1 MNRPLTALFAALEA
15 LLVVGIGI
23 GIPLVP
29 LTFLWAFQYGL
40 QLDWTVFWRAS
51 VDVWLIGHG
60 GDVLLTLDPV
70 TAIVVGFDGAGT
82 PFVVSI
88 AALGFAVITLA
99 LGARAG
105 RRIAETPY
113 SRLGAAVALVTFA
126 VLALGATVSA
136 LHRFARPSI
145 WQGALF
151 PTLVFALGLAVGI
164 AVTRRRLERMP
175 AERAPAGRSSGGRTS
190 SPAPARPDPLR
201 AWWRRQPAVQRT
213 VLVQGLRG
221 GAAVVTALVAVSSV
235 LLAVMIVGH
244 YGQIIALYEGVHA
257 GVLGGIALTL
267 GQLAFLP
274 NLVVWTASWLVG
286 PGFAIGAGSSV
297 GPLGTSLGPL
307 PAVPVLGALPAG
319 ELGLGFLGLL
329 VPVVVGFLVA
339 VAVRPAV
346 LRGIDDRPPL
356 APLITTGVV
365 IGLSGG
371 LILATLAWVSG
382 GAAGPGRLESVGPDA
397 ALVGLFA
404 ALEFGVAAI
413 LGLLAGRPPS
423 DRDGRPV

>member
-51 VDVWLIGHG
+51 VDVWILGHG

-70 TAIVVGFDGAGT
+70 TAIVVGFDGAGA
-82 PFVVSI
+82 PFVISI
-88 AALGFAVITLA
+88 AALGFAAVTLA

-113 SRLGAAVALVTFA
+113 SRLGAGVALVTFA
-126 VLALGATVSA
+126 LLALGATLSA
-136 LHRFARPSI
+136 VHRFARPSI
-145 WQGALF
+145 WQGALL
-151 PTLVFALGLAVGI
+151 PTLVFGLGLAIGI

-175 AERAPAGRSSGGRTS
+175 AGRAGGNRTLATRRT
-190 SPAPARPDPLR
+190 PHTPLR
-201 AWWRRQPAVQRT
+201 AWWRRQPVEQRT
-213 VLVQGLRG
+213 VLLQGLRG
-221 GAAVVTALVAVSSV
+221 GAAAATALVTVPSV
-235 LLAVMIVGH
+235 LLTAMIVVH

-257 GVLGGIALTL
+257 GLLGGIALTL

-307 PAVPVLGALPAG
+307 PAIPVLGALPRGDLA
-319 ELGLGFLGLL
+319 LGFLGLV
-329 VPVVVGFLVA
+329 VPVVAGFLAA

-346 LRGIDDRPPL
+346 LRGIGDRPPL
-356 APLITTGVV
+356 VPLLSTGLV
-365 IGLSGG
+365 IGLAGG
-371 LILATLAWVSG
+371 LIVALLAWVSG
-382 GAAGPGRLESVGPDA
+382 GAAGPGRLAAVGPDA

-404 ALEFGVAAI
+404 ALEFCAAAI
-413 LGLLAGRPPS
+413 LGLLAGRPP
-423 DRDGRPV
+423 RDH

>member
-51 VDVWLIGHG
+51 VDVWILGHG

-70 TAIVVGFDGAGT
+70 TAIIVGFEGAGT

-88 AALGFAVITLA
+88 AALGFAVLTLA
-99 LGARAG
+99 LGMRAG
-105 RRIAETPY
+105 RRIAETPFA
-113 SRLGAAVALVTFA
+113 RLGATVALLTFA
-126 VLALGATVSA
+126 ALALGATLSA
-136 LHRFARPSI
+136 VHRFARPSI

-151 PTLVFALGLAVGI
+151 PTLVFGLGLFIGI

-175 AERAPAGRSSGGRTS
+175 LERAPGKRMPAAG
-190 SPAPARPDPLR
+190 PAQTGLIQR
-201 AWWRRQPAVQRT
+201 WWRGQPAEQRA

-221 GAAVVTALVAVSSV
+221 GAAAAAGLVGIASV
-235 LLAVMIVGH
+235 LLALMIVVN
-244 YGQIIALYEGVHA
+244 YGQVIALYEGVHA
-257 GVLGGIALTL
+257 EILGGIALTL

-319 ELGLGFLGLL
+319 DLALGFLGLL
-329 VPVVVGFLVA
+329 VPVVAGFLA
-339 VAVRPAV
+339 GVAVRPAV
-346 LRGIDDRPPL
+346 LRGIGDRPPL
-356 APLITTGVV
+356 LPLLATGLVV
-365 IGLSGG
+365 GLAGG
-371 LILATLAWVSG
+371 VILALLAWVSG
-382 GAAGPGRLESVGPDA
+382 GAAGPGRLSAVGPDA
-397 ALVGLFA
+397 AMVGLSA
-404 ALEFGVAAI
+404 ALEFGVAAV
-413 LGLLAGRPPS
+413 LGLLAGRPA
-423 DRDGRPV
+423 RNA

>member
-15 LLVVGIGI
+15 LLVVGIGV

-40 QLDWTVFWRAS
+40 QLDWAVFWRAS
-51 VDVWLIGHG
+51 VDVWILGHG

-70 TAIVVGFDGAGT
+70 TAIIVGFEGAGA

-88 AALGFAVITLA
+88 AALGFSLLTLA

-105 RRIAETPY
+105 RRIAETPH
-113 SRLGAAVALVTFA
+113 SRLGAAVALATFA
-126 VLALGATVSA
+126 ALALGATLSA

-145 WQGALF
+145 WQGALL
-151 PTLVFALGLAVGI
+151 PTLVFALGLAIGI

-175 AERAPAGRSSGGRTS
+175 AERMSAGRAAGGRTPTKS
-190 SPAPARPDPLR
+190 PARPNPLQ
-201 AWWRRQPAVQRT
+201 ALWRSRPPEQRT
-213 VLVQGLRG
+213 VIVQGLRG
-221 GAAVVTALVAVSSV
+221 GAAAVAALIAVASV

-274 NLVVWTASWLVG
+274 NLVVWAASWLVG

-307 PAVPVLGALPAG
+307 PAVPVLGALPTG
-319 ELGLGFLGLL
+319 ELALGFLGLL
-329 VPVVVGFLVA
+329 APVVVGFLVA

-346 LRGIDDRPPL
+346 LRGIGDRPPL
-356 APLITTGVV
+356 APLLTTGAA

-371 LILATLAWVSG
+371 FILAVLAWASG
-382 GAAGPGRLESVGPDA
+382 GAAGPGRLASVGPDA

-404 ALEFGVAAI
+404 ALELGAAAI
-413 LGLLAGRPPS
+413 LGLLAGRPS
-423 DRDGRPV
+423 RSQ